1 MHKQMG
7 NFSNKSQVEILKYK
21 ICQRYLYLILMT
33 QLYTAE
39 ERINELEH
47 GSINITQT
55 KTQNVKEINIHIF
68 YKINI

>member
-1 MHKQMG
+1 MDKMHKQMG

-47 GSINITQT
+47 GSINSIQT
-55 KTQNVKEINIHIF
+55 KTQM
-68 YKINI
+68 

>member
-1 MHKQMG
+1 MDKMHKQMG

-21 ICQRYLYLILMT
+21 ICQWYLYLILMT

-47 GSINITQT
+47 GSINNIQT
-55 KTQNVKEINIHIF
+55 KTQM
-68 YKINI
+68 